1 MMTMIT
7 ITTVMHNKIVFE
19 SNADHRRVRAFKDAW
34 SLPVTWQRWR
44 SHHSIRLIRKPH
56 AAYANI
62 TALCLIERELLPI
75 EVLHCENRNFRPFRL
90 LLPWP
95 WPNYLHIWTQPVV
108 HGGTPRVQMWTSY
121 VKAFESYRLT
131 DIHTDRQDQNYYT
144 RRFAVGKDC

>member
-75 EVLHCENRNFRPFRL
+75 EVLHGGNRNRRPFLTPVTLTLTR
-90 LLPWP
+90 WP
-95 WPNYLHIWTQPVV
+95 SY
-108 HGGTPRVQMWTSY
+108 TS
-121 VKAFESYRLT
+121 L
-131 DIHTDRQDQNYYT
+131 T
-144 RRFAVGKDC
+144 RRPWRYTACANMNFLRQGFWKLSFDRHTYRQTGPKLLHTSLRGW